1 MTFIC
6 LPSESFANVVI
17 DNGYTGP
24 ETLLIENVVNPT
36 ELLLETYLKQ
46 RNIQSM
52 EKNKETIPE
61 RFIGVVTEEEYKK
74 SINYNTERIRFSMFT
89 ATISVGVL
97 LLFTTGGL
105 LNSLTKIVQ
114 DITQSN
120 VLGIILL
127 GLFIVLIDEIVG
139 IPLAVYSTFTL
150 EEKYG
155 FNKTTAKTFIQD
167 LIKNLIISVV
177 FASTLYAVVISIIER
192 LGDNWWIYAFVAV
205 FLFQAIVFYL
215 YPVLILPLFNKLEPI
230 TDEKFK
236 EPIEK
241 LLNKINFKA
250 KGLFVMDGSL
260 RSSHGNAFFTGFGNN
275 KRIVFYD
282 TLLETIT
289 PKEMES
295 ILGHELGHYK
305 LGHIRRTLVSSIFFG
320 FLGFYILGQVF
331 MADQFFYGHGLDEV
345 TLYSKFLLFYLVI
358 GSYTFFTKP
367 FTSYISRQREFA
379 ADDFS
384 IEYTE
389 VESMISGLLKL
400 SKDNASNLTPDPLYS
415 SYYYSHPPIAERVKS
430 LEGKKKT

>member
-1 MTFIC
+1 MNLVDFINE
-6 LPSESFANVVI
+6 LNF
-17 DNGYTGP
+17 
-24 ETLLIENVVNPT
+24 TLLFPVFLLAK
-36 ELLLETYLKQ
+36 LLLETYLKQ

-52 EKNKETIPE
+52 QRNKNAIPA
-61 RFIGVVTEEEYKK
+61 RFIEVVTEEEYKK
-74 SINYNTERIRFSMFT
+74 SINYNTERIRFSIYT
-89 ATISVGVL
+89 AVISVSVL
-97 LLFTTGGL
+97 LLFTIGGL
-105 LNSLTKIVQ
+105 LSWLTTVVLG
-114 DITQSN
+114 ITQSN
-120 VLGIILL
+120 ILGVVLL
-127 GLFIVLIDEIVG
+127 GLFLVLLNELID
-139 IPLAVYSTFTL
+139 IPLSIYSTFYL

-155 FNKTTAKTFIQD
+155 FNKTTRKTFIQD
-167 LIKNLIISVV
+167 LLKSFIIQVSFSSALYSVV
-177 FASTLYAVVISIIER
+177 IIILER
-192 LGDNWWIYAFVAV
+192 FGDNWWIYAFLAV
-205 FLFQAIVFYL
+205 FLFQAIIFYL

-250 KGLFVMDGSL
+250 RGLFVMDGSL

-289 PKEMES
+289 PTEMES

-305 LGHIRRTLVSSIFFG
+305 LGHIRSSLIGSIFFG
-320 FLGFYILGQVF
+320 FFGFYILGQVF
-331 MADQFFYGHGLDEV
+331 KAEQFFINHGLDEI

-358 GSYTFFTKP
+358 GSYTFFTRP
-367 FTSYISRQREFA
+367 ISSYISRQREFA

-384 IEYTE
+384 IQYTK

-415 SYYYSHPPIAERVKS
+415 AYYYSHPPIAERIKS
-430 LEGKKKT
+430 LEGKKDLGNAKDE

>member
-1 MTFIC
+1 MNLVELINDLNFNILFPLFIG
-6 LPSESFANVVI
+6 FK
-17 DNGYTGP
+17 
-24 ETLLIENVVNPT
+24 
-36 ELLLETYLKQ
+36 LLLETYLKQ

-61 RFIGVVTEEEYKK
+61 RFIDVVTEEEYKK

-89 ATISVGVL
+89 AAISVGVL

-105 LNSLTKIVQ
+105 LNFLTKIVQ

-139 IPLAVYSTFTL
+139 IPLAIYSTFTL

-155 FNKTTAKTFIQD
+155 FNKTTAKTFVQD

-260 RSSHGNAFFTGFGNN
+260 RSSHGNAFFTGYGNN

>member
-1 MTFIC
+1 MNLVELINNLNFNILFPLFIG
-6 LPSESFANVVI
+6 FK
-17 DNGYTGP
+17 
-24 ETLLIENVVNPT
+24 
-36 ELLLETYLKQ
+36 LLLETYLKQ

-97 LLFTTGGL
+97 LLFTSGGL

-331 MADQFFYGHGLDEV
+331 MADQFFYGHGLNEV

>member
-1 MTFIC
+1 
-6 LPSESFANVVI
+6 
-17 DNGYTGP
+17 
-24 ETLLIENVVNPT
+24 
-36 ELLLETYLKQ
+36 
-46 RNIQSM
+46 
-52 EKNKETIPE
+52 
-61 RFIGVVTEEEYKK
+61 
-74 SINYNTERIRFSMFT
+74 
-89 ATISVGVL
+89 
-97 LLFTTGGL
+97 
-105 LNSLTKIVQ
+105 
-114 DITQSN
+114 
-120 VLGIILL
+120 
-127 GLFIVLIDEIVG
+127 
-139 IPLAVYSTFTL
+139 
-150 EEKYG
+150 
-155 FNKTTAKTFIQD
+155 
-167 LIKNLIISVV
+167 
-177 FASTLYAVVISIIER
+177 
-192 LGDNWWIYAFVAV
+192 
-205 FLFQAIVFYL
+205 
-215 YPVLILPLFNKLEPI
+215 
-230 TDEKFK
+230 
-236 EPIEK
+236 
-241 LLNKINFKA
+241 
-250 KGLFVMDGSL
+250 MDGSL
-260 RSSHGNAFFTGFGNN
+260 RSSHGNAFFTGYGNN

-320 FLGFYILGQVF
+320 FLGFYILGKVF

>member
-1 MTFIC
+1 MNLVELINDLNFNVLFPLFIG
-6 LPSESFANVVI
+6 FKF
-17 DNGYTGP
+17 
-24 ETLLIENVVNPT
+24 
-36 ELLLETYLKQ
+36 LLETYLKQ

-52 EKNKETIPE
+52 DDNKEAIPE
-61 RFIGVVTEEEYKK
+61 RFVGVVTEEEYKK
-74 SINYNTERIRFSMFT
+74 SINYNTERIRFSMLT
-89 ATISVGVL
+89 ALISVGVL

-105 LNSLTKIVQ
+105 LNSLTKVVQ
-114 DITQSN
+114 EVTQSN
-120 VLGIILL
+120 VVGIILL
-127 GLFIVLIDEIVG
+127 GLFIVLIDEIIG
-139 IPLAVYSTFTL
+139 IPLAIYSTFYL

-155 FNKTTAKTFIQD
+155 FNKTTTKTFIQD
-167 LIKNLIISVV
+167 LIKNLLISIIFS
-177 FASTLYAVVISIIER
+177 STLYAVVISIIER

-205 FLFQAIVFYL
+205 FLFQAIIFYL

-305 LGHIRRTLVSSIFFG
+305 LGHIRRTLISSIFFG

>member
-1 MTFIC
+1 MNLVELINNLNFNILFPLFIG
-6 LPSESFANVVI
+6 FK
-17 DNGYTGP
+17 
-24 ETLLIENVVNPT
+24 
-36 ELLLETYLKQ
+36 LLLETYLKQ

-61 RFIGVVTEEEYKK
+61 RFIDVVTEEEYKK

-105 LNSLTKIVQ
+105 LNFLTKIVQ

-127 GLFIVLIDEIVG
+127 GLFIVLIDEIIG
-139 IPLAVYSTFTL
+139 IPLAIYSTFTL

-155 FNKTTAKTFIQD
+155 FNKTTAKTFVQD

-331 MADQFFYGHGLDEV
+331 MADQFFYGHGLNEV

>member
-1 MTFIC
+1 MNPVELINNLNFSVLFPLFIA
-6 LPSESFANVVI
+6 FK
-17 DNGYTGP
+17 
-24 ETLLIENVVNPT
+24 
-36 ELLLETYLKQ
+36 LLLETYLKQ

-52 EKNKETIPE
+52 EKNKEAIPE
-61 RFIGVVTEEEYKK
+61 RFVGVVTEEEYKK

-89 ATISVGVL
+89 ALISVGVL

-114 DITQSN
+114 EVTQSN
-120 VLGIILL
+120 VVGIILL
-127 GLFIVLIDEIVG
+127 GLFIVLIDEIIG
-139 IPLAVYSTFTL
+139 IPLSIYSTFYL

-155 FNKTTAKTFIQD
+155 FNKTTVKTFIQD
-167 LIKNLIISVV
+167 LLKNLIISLI
-177 FASTLYAVVISIIER
+177 FASTLYAVVISIIEQ

-205 FLFQAIVFYL
+205 FVFQAIIFYL

-331 MADQFFYGHGLDEV
+331 KADQFFYGHGLDEI

-384 IEYTE
+384 IQYTE

-400 SKDNASNLTPDPLYS
+400 SKDNASNLTPDHLYS
-415 SYYYSHPPIAERVKS
+415 AYYYSHPPIAERVKS

>member
-1 MTFIC
+1 MNLVELINDLNFNILFPLFIG
-6 LPSESFANVVI
+6 FK
-17 DNGYTGP
+17 
-24 ETLLIENVVNPT
+24 
-36 ELLLETYLKQ
+36 LLLETYLKQ

-61 RFIGVVTEEEYKK
+61 RFIDVVTEEEYKK

-105 LNSLTKIVQ
+105 LNFLTKIVQ

-127 GLFIVLIDEIVG
+127 GLFIVLIDEIIG
-139 IPLAVYSTFTL
+139 IPLAIYSTFTL

-155 FNKTTAKTFIQD
+155 FNKTTAKTFVQD
-167 LIKNLIISVV
+167 LIKNLIISVI

-192 LGDNWWIYAFVAV
+192 LGDNWWIYAFLAV

-367 FTSYISRQREFA
+367 LTSYISRQREFA

>member
-1 MTFIC
+1 MNLVELINDLNFNILFPLFIG
-6 LPSESFANVVI
+6 FK
-17 DNGYTGP
+17 
-24 ETLLIENVVNPT
+24 
-36 ELLLETYLKQ
+36 LLLETYLKQ
-46 RNIQSM
+46 RNIKSM
-52 EKNKETIPE
+52 EKNKEIIPE

-105 LNSLTKIVQ
+105 LNFLTKIVQ

-127 GLFIVLIDEIVG
+127 GLFIVLIDEIIG
-139 IPLAVYSTFTL
+139 IPLAIYSTFTL

-155 FNKTTAKTFIQD
+155 FNKTTAKTFVQD
-167 LIKNLIISVV
+167 LIKNLIISVI

-192 LGDNWWIYAFVAV
+192 LGDNWWIYAFLAV

>member
-1 MTFIC
+1 MNLVELINDLNFNILFPLFIG
-6 LPSESFANVVI
+6 FK
-17 DNGYTGP
+17 
-24 ETLLIENVVNPT
+24 
-36 ELLLETYLKQ
+36 LLLETYLKQ

-61 RFIGVVTEEEYKK
+61 RFIDVVTEEEYKK

-105 LNSLTKIVQ
+105 LNFLTKIVQ
-114 DITQSN
+114 DTTESN

-127 GLFIVLIDEIVG
+127 GLFIVLIDEIIG
-139 IPLAVYSTFTL
+139 IPLAIYSTFTL

-155 FNKTTAKTFIQD
+155 FNKTTAKTFVKD
-167 LIKNLIISVV
+167 LIKNLIISVI

-192 LGDNWWIYAFVAV
+192 LGDNWWIYAFLAV

>member
-1 MTFIC
+1 M
-6 LPSESFANVVI
+6 N
-17 DNGYTGP
+17 
-24 ETLLIENVVNPT
+24 LIELINDLNFNILFPLFIGFK
-36 ELLLETYLKQ
+36 LLLETYLKQ

-61 RFIGVVTEEEYKK
+61 RFIDVVTEEEYKK

-89 ATISVGVL
+89 AAISVGVL

-105 LNSLTKIVQ
+105 LNFLTKIVQ

-127 GLFIVLIDEIVG
+127 GLFIVLIDEIIG
-139 IPLAVYSTFTL
+139 IPLAIYSTFTL

-155 FNKTTAKTFIQD
+155 FNKTTAKTFVQD